1 MKEIFKKYFT
11 ALGIVLLTLIMLSF
25 VFKTV
30 KADEKTTA
38 IIGHVITQ
46 KIQGNDMDHSQ
57 VLDDELK
64 MKLHQLTIEMTS
76 VVLKNMPNIL
86 DTISAQ
92 LRLEAD
98 KHYKCSIQDKNYKN
112 KDCI

>member
-1 MKEIFKKYFT
+1 MKKFIAT
-11 ALGIVLLTLIMLSF
+11 VLILNSVIWFGLSSLA
-25 VFKTV
+25 
-30 KADEKTTA
+30 KADTKIET

>member
-1 MKEIFKKYFT
+1 MKKFIT
-11 ALGIVLLTLIMLSF
+11 TILILNSIIWFGLSS
-25 VFKTV
+25 VA
-30 KADEKTTA
+30 KADTKIQA

>member
-1 MKEIFKKYFT
+1 MKKFIAT
-11 ALGIVLLTLIMLSF
+11 VLILNSVIWFGLSSLA
-25 VFKTV
+25 
-30 KADEKTTA
+30 KADTKIET

-86 DTISAQ
+86 TLYQ
-92 LRLEAD
+92 
-98 KHYKCSIQDKNYKN
+98 HN
-112 KDCI
+112 

>member
-1 MKEIFKKYFT
+1 MKKFIAT
-11 ALGIVLLTLIMLSF
+11 VLILNSVIWFGLSSLA
-25 VFKTV
+25 
-30 KADEKTTA
+30 KADTKIET

-46 KIQGNDMDHSQ
+46 KILGNDMDRSQ